1 MRVHFLVLLG
11 AVLLAN
17 PVSAQ
22 TPAPD
27 AEQAVSAVQKAVVR
41 ALNFGQ
47 GDLERLR
54 GARGEF
60 TPAGWTAFMKHLDG
74 FLDANGAPAYTSSFV
89 PSGGPTII
97 SQGDGVLQL
106 TMTGTLKQTQ
116 STSSTTYPIV
126 VEVRAVGKPLKIDQ
140 LKQTIC
146 GGRSSTP
153 CQ

>member
-1 MRVHFLVLLG
+1 MRVPFIVLLV
-11 AVLLAN
+11 AVVLIRPFLAQ
-17 PVSAQ
+17 P
-22 TPAPD
+22 PAPD
-27 AEQAVSAVQKAVVR
+27 ADQTVGAVQKAVVR

-74 FLDANGAPAYTSSFV
+74 FLDANGAPAYTSSLV

-106 TMTGTLKQTQ
+106 TLAGTLKQTHI
-116 STSSTTYPIV
+116 TSSTTSPI
-126 VEVRAVGKPLKIDQ
+126 
-140 LKQTIC
+140 
-146 GGRSSTP
+146 
-153 CQ
+153 